1 MSKVIPP
8 AKQGVFWS
16 TDRLYPVLLRLELEA
31 TTEDAKRPRSV
42 QRDQLLTNK
51 GDRGDHLILAW
62 PKFVRLETHPA
73 AAGIVIRFP
82 LV

>member
-51 GDRGDHLILAW
+51 GDRGDIEEARR
-62 PKFVRLETHPA
+62 PFIVGPETRPA